1 MKNLDI
7 KKGYCYS
14 LINERSLNILSIIK
28 MAIVYRMV
36 SSDLHRTRDIP
47 TQIKN
52 PELVERRRRQIADAA
67 VRLFIVN
74 GYDKTT
80 TRQIARAARLSIGSL
95 YEYFATKE
103 DVLYLVMDAI
113 YMEIEHAL
121 ASVNSKGPKG
131 RAMLKELI
139 RQYFLACHRK
149 SDYMLLLYQE
159 THVLTRE
166 WRKRV
171 LKNELGITAIFEKV
185 LKAIFEAGD
194 SYKAKDN
201 QIQLMAHNI
210 SVMAH
215 MWTFRRWALARH
227 WDVEDYIESQTG
239 FIMAYIDKQ
248 LDSGD
253 IASNNTTGARLPA
266 G

>member
-1 MKNLDI
+1 
-7 KKGYCYS
+7 
-14 LINERSLNILSIIK
+14 
-28 MAIVYRMV
+28 MV
-36 SSDLHRTRDIP
+36 TSNLHRTRDIP

-80 TRQIARAARLSIGSL
+80 TRQIASAARLSIGSL

-103 DVLYLVMDAI
+103 DVLYLVMDSI
-113 YMEIEHAL
+113 YMEIEQAL
-121 ASVNSKGPKG
+121 ASVCSKGSKG
-131 RAMLKELI
+131 RAALKELI

-171 LKNELGITAIFEKV
+171 LTNELAITAIFEKV
-185 LKAIFEAGD
+185 VRAIFEAGD
-194 SYKAKDN
+194 SKKPNAHHV
-201 QIQLMAHNI
+201 QLTAHNI

-215 MWTFRRWALARH
+215 MWTFRRWALARD
-227 WDVEDYIESQTG
+227 WKIEDYIESQTK

-248 LDSGD
+248 LHSGD
-253 IASNNTTGARLPA
+253 GEPCDSAEDQIPA
-266 G
+266 DDYR

>member
-1 MKNLDI
+1 M
-7 KKGYCYS
+7 
-14 LINERSLNILSIIK
+14 
-28 MAIVYRMV
+28 
-36 SSDLHRTRDIP
+36 SDLHRTRDIP

-67 VRLFIVN
+67 VRLFVLN

-80 TRQIARAARLSIGSL
+80 TRQIARASRLSIGSL

-103 DVLYLVMDAI
+103 DVLYLVMDTI
-113 YMEIEHAL
+113 YQEIEKAL
-121 ASVNSKGPKG
+121 SSVCSKGAKG
-131 RAMLKELI
+131 RNALKDLI
-139 RQYFLACHRK
+139 RQYFLVCHRM

-171 LKNELGITAIFEKV
+171 LKNELGITGIFETIV
-185 LKAIFEAGD
+185 RAVFEAKG
-194 SYKAKDN
+194 YKNPKSRH
-201 QIQLMAHNI
+201 IQLTAHNI

-215 MWTFRRWALARH
+215 MWTFRRWALARD
-227 WDVEDYIESQTG
+227 WDIEEYIEYQTG

-248 LDSGD
+248 LESGEYKSHHPD
-253 IASNNTTGARLPA
+253 ENEPTGDQSGRRT
-266 G
+266 

>member
-1 MKNLDI
+1 MT
-7 KKGYCYS
+7 
-14 LINERSLNILSIIK
+14 EE
-28 MAIVYRMV
+28 
-36 SSDLHRTRDIP
+36 LHRTRDIP

-67 VRLFIVN
+67 VRLFITH
-74 GYDKTT
+74 GFEKTT

-103 DVLYLVMDAI
+103 DVLYLVMDSI
-113 YMEIEHAL
+113 YIEIELAL
-121 ASVNSKGPKG
+121 TTASSKGVKG
-131 RAMLKELI
+131 RDALVELI
-139 RQYFLACHRK
+139 RHYFMACHRM

-171 LKNELGITAIFEKV
+171 LKNELDITAIFEKKLSAV
-185 LKAIFEAGD
+185 FESFD
-194 SYKAKDN
+194 ILPESDTHIK
-201 QIQLMAHNI
+201 IMAHNI

-227 WDVEDYIESQTG
+227 CGIEEYIALQTE
-239 FIMAYIDKQ
+239 FILAYIDQ
-248 LDSGD
+248 LNSGR
-253 IASNNTTGARLPA
+253 ANSVPANSGQARSGL
-266 G
+266 

>member
-1 MKNLDI
+1 MEK
-7 KKGYCYS
+7 
-14 LINERSLNILSIIK
+14 
-28 MAIVYRMV
+28 
-36 SSDLHRTRDIP
+36 SDLHRTRDIP

-80 TRQIARAARLSIGSL
+80 TRQIAGAARLSIGSL

-103 DVLYLVMDAI
+103 DVLYLVMDSI
-113 YMEIEHAL
+113 YMEIEQAL
-121 ASVNSKGPKG
+121 AAACSQGHKG
-131 RAMLKELI
+131 RAALKELI

-171 LKNELGITAIFEKV
+171 LKNELGITGIFEKV
-185 LKAIFEAGD
+185 VRAVFEEHHSNPPNA
-194 SYKAKDN
+194 S
-201 QIQLMAHNI
+201 QINLTAHNI

-215 MWTFRRWALARH
+215 MWTFRRWALARA
-227 WDVEDYIESQTG
+227 WDIEDYIVSQTG

-248 LDSGD
+248 LDKNIKD
-253 IASNNTTGARLPA
+253 A
-266 G
+266 GKSAEG